1 MFTVL
6 DVSRWQGR
14 IDWDTVKASGRVH
27 GVMLRALGSRS
38 GTPYIDPMFETNYSA
53 CIRLGIPL
61 PPHSGMP
68 SWPSCTMPSGESG
81 FSCPLPSTWRM
92 PACVL

>member
-27 GVMLRALGSRS
+27 GVMLRALGSRN
-38 GTPYIDPMFETNYSA
+38 GTPYIDPCLKQTTLPASGWA
-53 CIRLGIPL
+53 SRWGSTITAVPL

-68 SWPSCTMPSGESG
+68 S
-81 FSCPLPSTWRM
+81 
-92 PACVL
+92 